1 MASSH
6 GIVEHPGSPRPTDY
20 LFRVSLKCVI
30 LDSVG
35 EVLVVKE
42 RGRDCWD
49 LPGGGMD
56 HGETLATAIARELR
70 EEVSMQCAFSF
81 QIITAE
87 DPAFLKGYD
96 FWQLRLIVLVTPR
109 AYEFSPGIDADEVAF
124 MSPETFEH
132 SKRTAEA
139 AIYTYTQ
146 LAVGKN
152 NPSPS

>member
-6 GIVEHPGSPRPTDY
+6 GIVEHPDSPRPTDY

-87 DPAFLKGYD
+87 DPAFLKEHD
-96 FWQLRLIVLVTPR
+96 WLRRQYIPTRNSRWEKITPHLRKSEGTVGFLPVL
-109 AYEFSPGIDADEVAF
+109 GI
-124 MSPETFEH
+124 
-132 SKRTAEA
+132 
-139 AIYTYTQ
+139 
-146 LAVGKN
+146 
-152 NPSPS
+152 